1 MRFRDAASSSATLGF
16 RVEGIRVGN
25 ATFADCKRLR
35 TPQQLATALHWY
47 LGGSEPRRKVLLAQL
62 IALRHALEASEW
74 VFRHELI
81 GVSLLFVYDAQAHE
95 PAGCEAARDSPSRSP
110 QPSAPSSP
118 APPSSPQRPRDD
130 WVAGMAASSGGKVV
144 VRMIDFAKVVPLEPG
159 ERLTHRTTWEQGN
172 REDGFLAGLDALIE
186 LWGEPL
192 QALCDRKAM
201 LAAARSP
208 QQKTR
213 MQIGE

>member
-1 MRFRDAASSSATLGF
+1 
-16 RVEGIRVGN
+16 
-25 ATFADCKRLR
+25 
-35 TPQQLATALHWY
+35 
-47 LGGSEPRRKVLLAQL
+47 
-62 IALRHALEASEW
+62 
-74 VFRHELI
+74 
-81 GVSLLFVYDAQAHE
+81 
-95 PAGCEAARDSPSRSP
+95 
-110 QPSAPSSP
+110 
-118 APPSSPQRPRDD
+118 
-130 WVAGMAASSGGKVV
+130 
-144 VRMIDFAKVVPLEPG
+144 MIDFAKVVPLEPG

-172 REDGFLAGLDALIE
+172 REDGARPPRARLDRPAPDSPRAAPRAAPRAPRPPPTRAPCGVARASTRAALGARWPLRCAGFLAGLDALIE